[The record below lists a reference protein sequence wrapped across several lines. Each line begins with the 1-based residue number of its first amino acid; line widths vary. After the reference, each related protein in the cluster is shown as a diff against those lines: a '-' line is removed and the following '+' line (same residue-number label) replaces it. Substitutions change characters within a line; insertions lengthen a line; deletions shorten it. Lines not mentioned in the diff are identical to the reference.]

1 MVKPRLRKRLGDLL
15 VEEGVISN
23 DQLMAALKNQKSKGI
38 KLGASLIDLGYI
50 NEEQLLKFLAKQL
63 NIPFYDLSK
72 VKIDPAAVQL
82 IPEVQARRL
91 RALCIHAEPDRATVV
106 MSDPADLNAMDSV
119 AALLMPREIEFAVA
133 KESQLLTSFGQLY
146 RKTKEI
152 ESFASQLQEEY
163 KASDFDMGAAAEA
176 EGSEN
181 EATVVK
187 LLRMIFED
195 AVQVHASDIHIEP
208 DEKVLRIRQRID
220 GVLHETDLNEV
231 GIAPALVLRLKLM
244 SGLNISEKRLPQDG
258 RFKIRARGHD
268 VDVRISTLPI
278 QNGESVVMRLL
289 DQTSGLLNLN
299 DVGMPPQ
306 ILEKF
311 RRELHR
317 PHGLILVTG
326 PTGSG
331 KTTTLYGALSELNEP
346 GTKIITAEDPVEF
359 RLPRVSQVQINSAIG
374 LDFSRVLRAC
384 LRQDPDIIL
393 VGEMR
398 DKETCEIGLRGA
410 ITGHL
415 VLTTLHTNDA
425 VSSALRLMD
434 MGAPGYLV
442 AAALRVVIAQRLVRR
457 ICPDCKEEYVPDES
471 DRRFIDD
478 VIGPGASQHVFY
490 HGRGCQT
497 CNYTGYKGRIG
508 VFEILDLKGEMMDAL
523 RAEDTERFS
532 RAANADPDYVPL
544 AHMAYDYALQGIT
557 SLDEVLRLAEIAK

>member
-72 VKIDPAAVQL
+72 VKIDQAAVQL

-91 RALCIHAEPDRATVV
+91 RVLCIHAEPDRATVV

-133 KESQLLTSFGQLY
+133 RESQLLTSFGQLY

-359 RLPRVSQVQINSAIG
+359 RLPRVSQVQINASIG

-490 HGRGCQT
+490 HGRGCQS

-544 AHMAYDYALQGIT
+544 SHMAYDYALQGIT

>member
-23 DQLMAALKNQKSKGI
+23 DQLMAALKNQKGKGI

-163 KASDFDMGAAAEA
+163 KASDFEMGAAAEA

>member
-106 MSDPADLNAMDSV
+106 MSDPADLNSMDSV

-163 KASDFDMGAAAEA
+163 KASDFEMGAAAEA

-457 ICPDCKEEYVPDES
+457 ICPDCKEEYIPDES

-544 AHMAYDYALQGIT
+544 SHMAYDYALQGIT

>member
-163 KASDFDMGAAAEA
+163 KASDFEMGAAAEA
-176 EGSEN
+176 EGAEN

-457 ICPDCKEEYVPDES
+457 ICPDCKEEYIPDES

>member
-23 DQLMAALKNQKSKGI
+23 DQLMAALKNQKGKGI

-72 VKIDPAAVQL
+72 VKIDQAAVQL

-91 RALCIHAEPDRATVV
+91 RVLCIHAEPDRATVV

-133 KESQLLTSFGQLY
+133 RESQLLTSFGQLY

-163 KASDFDMGAAAEA
+163 KASDFDMGTAAEA

-359 RLPRVSQVQINSAIG
+359 RLPRVSQVQINASIG

-490 HGRGCQT
+490 HGRGCQS

-544 AHMAYDYALQGIT
+544 SHMAYDYALQGIT

>member
-23 DQLMAALKNQKSKGI
+23 DQLMAALKNQKGKGI

-72 VKIDPAAVQL
+72 VKIDQAAVQL

-91 RALCIHAEPDRATVV
+91 RVLCIHAEPDRATVV

-133 KESQLLTSFGQLY
+133 RESQLLTSFGQLY

-359 RLPRVSQVQINSAIG
+359 RLPRVSQVQINASIG

-457 ICPDCKEEYVPDES
+457 IFPYCKEEYVPDES
-471 DRRFIDD
+471 YRRFIDD
-478 VIGPGASQHVFY
+478 VIGPGASQLVLY
-490 HGRGCQT
+490 HGCGCQS

-544 AHMAYDYALQGIT
+544 SHMAYDYALQGIT

>member
-163 KASDFDMGAAAEA
+163 KASDFEMGAAAEA

-208 DEKVLRIRQRID
+208 DEKVLRIRLRID

-457 ICPDCKEEYVPDES
+457 ICPDCKEEYIPDES

>member
-23 DQLMAALKNQKSKGI
+23 DQLMAALKNQKGKGI

-72 VKIDPAAVQL
+72 VKIDQAAVQL

-91 RALCIHAEPDRATVV
+91 RVLCIHAEPDRATVV

-133 KESQLLTSFGQLY
+133 RESQLLTSFGQLY

-163 KASDFDMGAAAEA
+163 KASDFDMGVAAEA

-359 RLPRVSQVQINSAIG
+359 RLPRVSQVQINASIG

-490 HGRGCQT
+490 HGRGCQS

-544 AHMAYDYALQGIT
+544 SHMAYDYALQGIT

>member
-163 KASDFDMGAAAEA
+163 KASDFEMGAAAEA

-457 ICPDCKEEYVPDES
+457 ICPDCKEEYIPDES

-523 RAEDTERFS
+523 RAEHTERFS

>member
-23 DQLMAALKNQKSKGI
+23 DQLMAALKNQKGKGI

-163 KASDFDMGAAAEA
+163 KASDFEMGAAAEA

-457 ICPDCKEEYVPDES
+457 ICPDCKEEYIPDES

-544 AHMAYDYALQGIT
+544 SHMAYDYALQGIT

>member
-23 DQLMAALKNQKSKGI
+23 DQLMAALKSQKSKGI

-163 KASDFDMGAAAEA
+163 KASDFEMGAAAEA

-278 QNGESVVMRLL
+278 QNGESVVMRLR

-457 ICPDCKEEYVPDES
+457 IGPDCKEEYIPDES

>member
-23 DQLMAALKNQKSKGI
+23 DQLMAALKNQKGKGI

-72 VKIDPAAVQL
+72 VKIDQAAVQL

-91 RALCIHAEPDRATVV
+91 RVLCIHAEPDRATVV

-133 KESQLLTSFGQLY
+133 RESQLLTSFGQLY

-163 KASDFDMGAAAEA
+163 KASDFEMGAAAEA

-359 RLPRVSQVQINSAIG
+359 RLPRVSQVQINASIG

-490 HGRGCQT
+490 HGRGCQS

-544 AHMAYDYALQGIT
+544 SHMAYDYALQGIT

>member
-23 DQLMAALKNQKSKGI
+23 DQLMAALKNQKGKGI

-72 VKIDPAAVQL
+72 VKIDQAAVQL

-91 RALCIHAEPDRATVV
+91 RVLCIHAEPDRATVV

-133 KESQLLTSFGQLY
+133 RESQLLTSFGQLY

-359 RLPRVSQVQINSAIG
+359 RLPRVSQVQINASIG
-374 LDFSRVLRAC
+374 LDFSRVLRSC

-490 HGRGCQT
+490 HGRGCQS

-544 AHMAYDYALQGIT
+544 SHMAYDYALQGIT

>member
-23 DQLMAALKNQKSKGI
+23 DQLMAALKNQKGKGI

-72 VKIDPAAVQL
+72 VKIDQAAVQL

-91 RALCIHAEPDRATVV
+91 RVLCIHAEPDRATVV

-133 KESQLLTSFGQLY
+133 RESQLLTSFGQLY

-163 KASDFDMGAAAEA
+163 KASDFEMGAAAEA

-326 PTGSG
+326 P
-331 KTTTLYGALSELNEP
+331 GALSELNEP

-544 AHMAYDYALQGIT
+544 SHMAYDYALQGIT

>member
-163 KASDFDMGAAAEA
+163 KASDFEMGAAAEA

-457 ICPDCKEEYVPDES
+457 ICPDCKEEYIPDES
-471 DRRFIDD
+471 DRRFVDD

>member
-163 KASDFDMGAAAEA
+163 KASDFEMGAAAEA

-490 HGRGCQT
+490 HGRGCQS

-544 AHMAYDYALQGIT
+544 SHMAYDYALQGIT

>member
-23 DQLMAALKNQKSKGI
+23 DQLMAALKNQKGKGI

-72 VKIDPAAVQL
+72 VKIDQAAVQL

-91 RALCIHAEPDRATVV
+91 RVLCIHAEPDRATVV

-133 KESQLLTSFGQLY
+133 RESQLLTSFGQLY

-163 KASDFDMGAAAEA
+163 KASDFEMGAAAEA

-208 DEKVLRIRQRID
+208 DEKVLRIRLRID

-457 ICPDCKEEYVPDES
+457 ICPDCKEEYIPDES

-544 AHMAYDYALQGIT
+544 SHMAYDYALQGIT

>member
-163 KASDFDMGAAAEA
+163 KASDFEMGAAAEA

-306 ILEKF
+306 ILEMF

-457 ICPDCKEEYVPDES
+457 ICPDCKEEYIPDES

-490 HGRGCQT
+490 HGRGCHT

>member
-23 DQLMAALKNQKSKGI
+23 DQLMAALKNQKGKGI

-72 VKIDPAAVQL
+72 VKIDQAAVQL

-91 RALCIHAEPDRATVV
+91 RVLCIHAEPDRATVV

-133 KESQLLTSFGQLY
+133 RESQLLTSFGQLY

-163 KASDFDMGAAAEA
+163 KASDFEMGAAAEA

-398 DKETCEIGLRGA
+398 DEIGLRGA

-532 RAANADPDYVPL
+532 RAANAETTL
-544 AHMAYDYALQGIT
+544 SRASRALT
-557 SLDEVLRLAEIAK
+557 RC

>member
-163 KASDFDMGAAAEA
+163 KASDFEMGAAAEA

-457 ICPDCKEEYVPDES
+457 ICPDCKEEYIPDES

-490 HGRGCQT
+490 HGRGSQT

>member
-163 KASDFDMGAAAEA
+163 KASDFEMGAAAEA

-359 RLPRVSQVQINSAIG
+359 RLPRVSQVQINASIG

>member
-163 KASDFDMGAAAEA
+163 KASDFEMGAAAEA

-306 ILEKF
+306 ILEMF

-457 ICPDCKEEYVPDES
+457 ICPDCKEEYIPDES

>member
-23 DQLMAALKNQKSKGI
+23 DQLMAALKNQKGKGI

-72 VKIDPAAVQL
+72 VKIDQAAVQL

-91 RALCIHAEPDRATVV
+91 RVLCIHAEPDRATVV

-133 KESQLLTSFGQLY
+133 RESQLLTSFGQLY

-152 ESFASQLQEEY
+152 KSFASQLQEEY

-359 RLPRVSQVQINSAIG
+359 RLPRVSQVQINASIG

-384 LRQDPDIIL
+384 FRQDPDIIL

-490 HGRGCQT
+490 HGRGCQS

-544 AHMAYDYALQGIT
+544 SHMAYDYALQGIT

>member
-23 DQLMAALKNQKSKGI
+23 DQLMAALKNQKGKGI

-72 VKIDPAAVQL
+72 VKIDQAAVQL

-91 RALCIHAEPDRATVV
+91 RVLCIHAEPDRATVV
-106 MSDPADLNAMDSV
+106 MSDPADLNAMDSA

-133 KESQLLTSFGQLY
+133 RESQLLTSFGQLY

-359 RLPRVSQVQINSAIG
+359 RLPRVSQVQINASIG

-490 HGRGCQT
+490 HGRGCQS

-544 AHMAYDYALQGIT
+544 SHMAYDYALQGIT

>member
-23 DQLMAALKNQKSKGI
+23 DQLMAALKNQKGKGI

-163 KASDFDMGAAAEA
+163 KASDFEMGAAAEA

-457 ICPDCKEEYVPDES
+457 ICPDCKEEYIPDES

>member
-23 DQLMAALKNQKSKGI
+23 DQLMAALKNQKIKGI

-163 KASDFDMGAAAEA
+163 KASDFEMGAAAEA

-208 DEKVLRIRQRID
+208 DEKVLRIRLRID

-457 ICPDCKEEYVPDES
+457 ICPDCKEEYIPDES

>member
-72 VKIDPAAVQL
+72 VKIDPASVQL

-163 KASDFDMGAAAEA
+163 KASDFEMGAAAEA

-457 ICPDCKEEYVPDES
+457 ICPDCKEEYIPDES

>member
-23 DQLMAALKNQKSKGI
+23 DQLMAALKNQKGKGI

-359 RLPRVSQVQINSAIG
+359 RLPRVSQVQINASIG

-490 HGRGCQT
+490 HGRGCQS

-544 AHMAYDYALQGIT
+544 SHMAYDYALQGIT

>member
-23 DQLMAALKNQKSKGI
+23 DQLMAALKNQKGKGI

-72 VKIDPAAVQL
+72 VKIDQAAVQL

-91 RALCIHAEPDRATVV
+91 RVLCIHAEPDRATVV

-133 KESQLLTSFGQLY
+133 RESQLLTSIRQLY

-187 LLRMIFED
+187 RLRMIFED

-258 RFKIRARGHD
+258 RFKIRARGHA

-359 RLPRVSQVQINSAIG
+359 RLPRVSQVQINASIG

-490 HGRGCQT
+490 HGRGCQS

-544 AHMAYDYALQGIT
+544 SHMAYDYALQGIT

>member
-23 DQLMAALKNQKSKGI
+23 DQLMAALKNQKGKGI

-72 VKIDPAAVQL
+72 VKIDQAAVQL

-91 RALCIHAEPDRATVV
+91 RVLCIHAEPDRATVV

-133 KESQLLTSFGQLY
+133 RESQLLTSFGQLY

-163 KASDFDMGAAAEA
+163 KASDFDM
-176 EGSEN
+176 
-181 EATVVK
+181 K

-457 ICPDCKEEYVPDES
+457 ICPDCKEEYIPDES

-544 AHMAYDYALQGIT
+544 SHMAYDYALQGIT

>member
-23 DQLMAALKNQKSKGI
+23 DQLMAALKNQKGKGI

-72 VKIDPAAVQL
+72 VKIDQAAVQL

-91 RALCIHAEPDRATVV
+91 RVLCIHAEPDRATVV

-133 KESQLLTSFGQLY
+133 RESQLLTSFGQLY

-187 LLRMIFED
+187 LLRMIVED

-359 RLPRVSQVQINSAIG
+359 RLPRVSQVQINASIG

-490 HGRGCQT
+490 HGRGCQS

-544 AHMAYDYALQGIT
+544 SHMAYDYALQGIT

>member
-23 DQLMAALKNQKSKGI
+23 DQLMAALKNQKGKGI

-72 VKIDPAAVQL
+72 VKIDQAAVQL

-91 RALCIHAEPDRATVV
+91 RVLCIHAEPDRATVV

-133 KESQLLTSFGQLY
+133 RESQLLTSFGLLY

-359 RLPRVSQVQINSAIG
+359 RLPRVSQVQINASIG

-490 HGRGCQT
+490 HGRGCQS

-544 AHMAYDYALQGIT
+544 SHMAYDYALQGIT

>member
-1 MVKPRLRKRLGDLL
+1 MK
-15 VEEGVISN
+15 
-23 DQLMAALKNQKSKGI
+23 LK
-38 KLGASLIDLGYI
+38 
-50 NEEQLLKFLAKQL
+50 
-63 NIPFYDLSK
+63 
-72 VKIDPAAVQL
+72 
-82 IPEVQARRL
+82 
-91 RALCIHAEPDRATVV
+91 
-106 MSDPADLNAMDSV
+106 
-119 AALLMPREIEFAVA
+119 
-133 KESQLLTSFGQLY
+133 
-146 RKTKEI
+146 
-152 ESFASQLQEEY
+152 
-163 KASDFDMGAAAEA
+163 
-176 EGSEN
+176 N

-457 ICPDCKEEYVPDES
+457 ICPDCKEEYIPDES

>member
-106 MSDPADLNAMDSV
+106 MSYPADLNAMDSV

-163 KASDFDMGAAAEA
+163 KASDFEMGAAAEA

-457 ICPDCKEEYVPDES
+457 ICPDCKEEYIPDES

>member
-23 DQLMAALKNQKSKGI
+23 DQLMAALKNQKGKGI

-72 VKIDPAAVQL
+72 VKIDQAAVQL

-91 RALCIHAEPDRATVV
+91 RVLCIHAEPDRATVV

-208 DEKVLRIRQRID
+208 DEKVLRIRLRID

-359 RLPRVSQVQINSAIG
+359 RLPRVSQVQINASIG

-490 HGRGCQT
+490 HGRGCQS

-544 AHMAYDYALQGIT
+544 SHMAYDYALQGIT

>member
-23 DQLMAALKNQKSKGI
+23 DQLMAALKNQKGKGI

-72 VKIDPAAVQL
+72 VKIDQAAVQL

-91 RALCIHAEPDRATVV
+91 RVLCIHAEPDRATVV

-133 KESQLLTSFGQLY
+133 RESQLLTSFGQLY

-195 AVQVHASDIHIEP
+195 AVQFHASDIHIEP

-490 HGRGCQT
+490 HGRGCQS

-544 AHMAYDYALQGIT
+544 SHMAYDYALQGIT

>member
-23 DQLMAALKNQKSKGI
+23 DQLMAALKNQKGKGI

>member
-23 DQLMAALKNQKSKGI
+23 DQLMAALKNQKGKGN

-91 RALCIHAEPDRATVV
+91 RVLCIHAEPDRATVV

-133 KESQLLTSFGQLY
+133 RESQLLTSFGQLY

-163 KASDFDMGAAAEA
+163 KASDFEMGAAAEA

-457 ICPDCKEEYVPDES
+457 ICLDCKEEYIPDES

-490 HGRGCQT
+490 HGRGCQS

-544 AHMAYDYALQGIT
+544 SHMAYDYALQGIT